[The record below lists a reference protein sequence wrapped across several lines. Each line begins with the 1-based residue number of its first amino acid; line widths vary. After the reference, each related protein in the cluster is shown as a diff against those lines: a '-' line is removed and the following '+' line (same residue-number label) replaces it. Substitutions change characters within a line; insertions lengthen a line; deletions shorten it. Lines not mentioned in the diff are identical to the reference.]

1 MGGVTLAAQAW
12 AIGSGRDNWMTVAFN
27 VLCLSQMGHVW
38 AIRSERSFF
47 RTKLFSNPALL
58 ATVVL
63 TAGLQALVTY
73 VPVFQEVFHTQ
84 ALTLDEV
91 AVVITLSTVVFV
103 GVELEK
109 AFSGG
114 QR

>member
-1 MGGVTLAAQAW
+1 M
-12 AIGSGRDNWMTVAFN
+12 
-27 VLCLSQMGHVW
+27 
-38 AIRSERSFF
+38 
-47 RTKLFSNPALL
+47 
-58 ATVVL
+58 VL

-103 GVELEK
+103 GVEVEK